1 MKVKKE
7 YIVLALVIAALAA
20 YLALHETG
28 RVSYRLPELEKYP
41 DTEITRIQ
49 IKQPD
54 GVVTLEKNKDQWYLA
69 GKDQAADK
77 NKVRPMIETIANLEL
92 TALVS
97 EGNNYPNYSL
107 GKQRRIHVTAW
118 AGEKQI
124 RAFDVG
130 KTAPSYKHTFVKLPD
145 DPRVY
150 HASGSFRKHFSVSKD
165 ELRPKP
171 DEKSGKSQPKP
182 EKEEN

>member
-1 MKVKKE
+1 MKAKKE
-7 YIVLALVIAALAA
+7 YIVLALIIAALAA
-20 YLALHETG
+20 YLVLHETG
-28 RVSYRLPELEKYP
+28 RVNYRLPELEKYP

-69 GKDQAADK
+69 DKDQAADK
-77 NKVRPMIETIANLEL
+77 NKVRAMIETIGNLEL
-92 TALVS
+92 TAVVS
-97 EGNNYPNYSL
+97 EGSNYPNYSL

-118 AGEKQI
+118 AGDKRI

-150 HASGSFRKHFSVSKD
+150 HASGSFRKQFAVSKE
-165 ELRPKP
+165 ELRPKQK
-171 DEKSGKSQPKP
+171 EKSGQSKP
-182 EKEEN
+182 ESKKR